1 MLEFSSAS
9 VRMVNSRRAIA
20 ECLEVALDGK
30 TCDLILIH
38 ASTGHDFSQ
47 LADEALKLQPNA
59 RILGASCC
67 GVVGREGV
75 SESKKDVAVMTV
87 TGKEFAVAHVDGI
100 TGENSYAK
108 CAELATE
115 LRRQDPGIRMVY
127 FLGSGIDISNDLCI
141 AGLESVLG
149 PDVTVFGATSSD
161 DMRGVISY
169 QIVDTQVFEHA
180 AFAIGFSDPTLELD
194 TQATHGFLAAGDPLV
209 VTKSN
214 GHKILEL
221 NGKPAWTEFTSRL
234 GLPPSATPGDTIPV
248 GALAEELPEHL
259 AAEYGNPH
267 ILRVVTKR
275 DDDGTMYYATD
286 CPEGT
291 VLKLTVRDELRI
303 FDDLDRMMKM
313 LVERSGDR
321 KPVAVF
327 HADCLARGK
336 FLFNRVMKEEL
347 VNWMQHPLSTH
358 GEPPPWLGMYGFGE
372 FARLGG
378 TNTFHNYTTA
388 LYVLYRR

>member
-1 MLEFSSAS
+1 
-9 VRMVNSRRAIA
+9 MVNSRKAIA
-20 ECLEVALDGK
+20 ECLEVALEGK
-30 TCDLILIH
+30 SCDLVLIH
-38 ASTGHDFSQ
+38 ASTGHDFHQ
-47 LADEALKLQPNA
+47 LTDEARKLLPEA
-59 RILGASCC
+59 RILAASCC

-87 TGKEFAVAHVDGI
+87 TGPEFAVAHVDGI
-100 TGENSYAK
+100 SGDNSFEK
-108 CAELATE
+108 CAELAAE
-115 LRRQDPGIRMVY
+115 LLRQQPRIQMVY
-127 FLGSGIDISNDLCI
+127 FLASGIDIANDRCI

-149 PDVTVFGATSSD
+149 PDVTICGATSSD
-161 DMRGVISY
+161 DMRGVVSY
-169 QIVDTQVFEHA
+169 QAVDGQVFEHA
-180 AFAIGFSDPTLELD
+180 AFAVGFSDPTLELH
-194 TQATHGFLAAGDPLV
+194 TQATHGFVAIGEPLV
-209 VTKSN
+209 VTKSD
-214 GHKILEL
+214 GHRILEL
-221 NGKPAWTEFTSRL
+221 NGKPAWTEFTHRL

-248 GALAEELPEHL
+248 GALAEELPRPL
-259 AAEYGNPH
+259 AAEYGNSH

-275 DDDGTMYYATD
+275 DEDGTMYYATQ

-313 LVERSGDR
+313 LAERAGDR

-347 VNWMQHPLSTH
+347 VSWMQHPLSTD

-378 TNTFHNYTTA
+378 ANTFHNYTTA

>member
-1 MLEFSSAS
+1 
-9 VRMVNSRRAIA
+9 
-20 ECLEVALDGK
+20 
-30 TCDLILIH
+30 
-38 ASTGHDFSQ
+38 
-47 LADEALKLQPNA
+47 
-59 RILGASCC
+59 
-67 GVVGREGV
+67 
-75 SESKKDVAVMTV
+75 
-87 TGKEFAVAHVDGI
+87 
-100 TGENSYAK
+100 
-108 CAELATE
+108 
-115 LRRQDPGIRMVY
+115 MVY
-127 FLGSGIDISNDLCI
+127 FLGSGIDISNDRCI

>member
-1 MLEFSSAS
+1 
-9 VRMVNSRRAIA
+9 MVNSRRAIA
-20 ECLEVALDGK
+20 ECIEVALEGK
-30 TCDLILIH
+30 PCDLVLIH
-38 ASTGHDFSQ
+38 ASTGHDFHQ
-47 LADEALKLQPNA
+47 LTDEARRLLPGA
-59 RILGASCC
+59 RILAASCC
-67 GVVGREGV
+67 GIVGREGV

-87 TGKEFAVAHVDGI
+87 TGPDFAVAHVDGI
-100 TGENSYAK
+100 SGDNSFEK
-108 CAELATE
+108 CAELAQE
-115 LRRQDPGIRMVY
+115 LLRQQPGVRMVY
-127 FLGSGIDISNDLCI
+127 FLASGIDIANDRCI

-149 PDVTVFGATSSD
+149 PGVTIFGATSSD
-161 DMRGVISY
+161 DMRGVVSY
-169 QIVDTQVFEHA
+169 QAVDGQVFEHA
-180 AFAIGFSDPTLELD
+180 AFAVGFSDPTLEVD
-194 TQATHGFLAAGDPLV
+194 TQATHGFVAIGEPLV
-209 VTKSN
+209 VTKSE

-221 NGKPAWTEFTSRL
+221 NGKPAWTEFTHRL
-234 GLPPSATPGDTIPV
+234 GLPPSATPGDTIPI
-248 GALAEELPEHL
+248 GALAEELPGPL

-267 ILRVVTKR
+267 LLRVVTKR
-275 DDDGTMYYATD
+275 DADGTMYYATQ

-313 LVERSGDR
+313 LLERANGR

-347 VNWMQHPLSTH
+347 VSWMQHPLSTD
-358 GEPPPWLGMYGFGE
+358 GVPPPWLGMYGFGE

-378 TNTFHNYTTA
+378 ANTFHNYTTA

>member
-20 ECLEVALDGK
+20 ECIEVALEGK
-30 TCDLILIH
+30 PCDLVLIH
-38 ASTGHDFSQ
+38 ASTGHDFHQ
-47 LADEALKLQPNA
+47 LTDEARRLLPGA
-59 RILGASCC
+59 RILAASCC
-67 GVVGREGV
+67 GIVGREGV

-87 TGKEFAVAHVDGI
+87 TGPEFAVAHVDGI
-100 TGENSYAK
+100 SGDNSFEK
-108 CAELATE
+108 CAELAKE
-115 LRRQDPGIRMVY
+115 LLSQQPGVRMVY
-127 FLGSGIDISNDLCI
+127 FLASGIDIANDRCI

-149 PDVTVFGATSSD
+149 PGVTIFGATSSD
-161 DMRGVISY
+161 DMRGVVSY
-169 QIVDTQVFEHA
+169 QAVDGQVFEHA
-180 AFAIGFSDPTLELD
+180 AFAVGFSDPTLEVD
-194 TQATHGFLAAGDPLV
+194 TQATHGFVAIGEPLV
-209 VTKSN
+209 VTKSE
-214 GHKILEL
+214 GHRILEL
-221 NGKPAWTEFTSRL
+221 NGKPAWTEFTHRL
-234 GLPPSATPGDTIPV
+234 GLPPSATPGDTIPI
-248 GALAEELPEHL
+248 GALAEELPEPL

-267 ILRVVTKR
+267 ILRAVTKR
-275 DDDGTMYYATD
+275 DADGTMYYATQ
-286 CPEGT
+286 CPEET

-313 LVERSGDR
+313 LLERAGGR

-347 VNWMQHPLSTH
+347 VSWMQHPLSTD
-358 GEPPPWLGMYGFGE
+358 GVPPPWLGMYGFGE

-378 TNTFHNYTTA
+378 ANTFHNYTTA